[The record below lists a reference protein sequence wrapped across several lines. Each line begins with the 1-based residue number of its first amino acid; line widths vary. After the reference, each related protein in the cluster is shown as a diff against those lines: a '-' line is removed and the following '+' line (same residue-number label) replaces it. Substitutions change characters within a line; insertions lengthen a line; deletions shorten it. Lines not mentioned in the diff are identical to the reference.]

1 MRPAITNEIHTHI
14 GSLPG
19 IFKMEEK
26 VLKMAIL
33 AALRIGS
40 NYGSS

>member
-19 IFKMEEK
+19 IFKMAEK

-33 AALRIGS
+33 AVLRIGV
-40 NYGSS
+40 